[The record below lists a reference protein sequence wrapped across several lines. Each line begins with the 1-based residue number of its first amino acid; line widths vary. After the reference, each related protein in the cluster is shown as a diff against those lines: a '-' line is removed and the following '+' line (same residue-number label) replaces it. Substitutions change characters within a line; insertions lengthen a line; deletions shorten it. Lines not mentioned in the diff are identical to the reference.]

1 MKLLQYTVYC
11 ILWSGNEGEGG
22 GREEEDEEGRWWCSR
37 EEEMKEEVEAEKRH
51 KDEMKG

>member
-11 ILWSGNEGEGG
+11 ILWSGKEGEGG
-22 GREEEDEEGRWWCSR
+22 GREDEDEEGRWWCSR
-37 EEEMKEEVEAEKRH
+37 EEEMKEEVKAEKRH